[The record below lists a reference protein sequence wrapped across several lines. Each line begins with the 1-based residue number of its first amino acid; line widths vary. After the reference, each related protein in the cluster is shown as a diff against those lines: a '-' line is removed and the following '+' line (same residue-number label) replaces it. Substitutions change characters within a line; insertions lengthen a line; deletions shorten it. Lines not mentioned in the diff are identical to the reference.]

1 MSYQFSIHHSP
12 LFQSLIQQAE
22 KQTTTEKP
30 ANGKEVH
37 QTKELTENEKKHK
50 RLLSA
55 CQDFESIFVSYMFK
69 TMRNA
74 NLQDEDEENLFGE
87 DFGSGM
93 FRDMFES
100 EVAKKMASGSGT
112 GLANSLYES
121 LKSHLPPVDPDFDP
135 RQIVNRPV
143 RYPSLQNVGNG
154 SPLETEANPE
164 VRVNKDQLNQQVQP
178 AFNKIN
184 QYHKTIVKA
193 SLDNDLDP
201 ALVYAVIQKESSGN
215 PNVISSTGA
224 KGLMQLMDGTA
235 GDLGVKNSFDPEE
248 NIQGGTSYLKQM
260 LDRFDGN
267 LKLALAAYN
276 AGPSNVERYGGIPPF
291 EETRNYVK
299 RVLEF
304 YESYKS
310 AFDVEPRANV

>member
-22 KQTTTEKP
+22 KQTAAEKTT
-30 ANGKEVH
+30 NGKEIG
-37 QTKELTENEKKHK
+37 QAKELTENEKKHK

-55 CQDFESIFVSYMFK
+55 CQDFESIFVAYMFK

-74 NLQDEDEENLFGE
+74 NLQDEDEESVFGQ
-87 DFGSGM
+87 DFGSSM

-100 EVAKKMASGSGT
+100 EVAKKMASGGGT

-121 LKSHLPPVDPDFDP
+121 LRSHLPPVDANFDP
-135 RQIVNRPV
+135 RQIISRPV
-143 RYPSLQNVGNG
+143 KYPSENKGQIPGSGTKSEVNVDKN
-154 SPLETEANPE
+154 
-164 VRVNKDQLNQQVQP
+164 QLDQQVQP
-178 AFNKIN
+178 AFDKIN
-184 QYHKTIVKA
+184 QFHETIVKA

-276 AGPSNVERYGGIPPF
+276 AGPSNVERFGGIPPF